1 MASKKLVV
9 TGTLLVA
16 AVALIAATQ
25 VWLSIELSE
34 GVSAQG
40 TLTVTGQQ
48 LSPPLA
54 PMALALAALAL
65 ALTIAGR
72 IFRFVL
78 GALGVVLGGGIVALT
93 LGVLQ
98 APLDAAAGKVTELT
112 GIGGSDATGIAV
124 VASSQVSVWA
134 AITATAGCIAALLGI
149 AVLVWG
155 SRWRAAGRKYET
167 AATASGPR
175 PAGDDP
181 AGQAAQTPEHDRIS
195 DWDALSDGADPS
207 EVADSGEPADPA
219 DAPEGDAS
227 ATRA

>member
-9 TGTLLVA
+9 TGILLLA

-25 VWLSIELSE
+25 VWLNIELSE

-40 TLTVTGQQ
+40 ALTVTGQQ

-72 IFRFVL
+72 IFRLVL
-78 GALGVVLGGGIVALT
+78 GALGVLLGAGIVALT
-93 LGVLQ
+93 LGVLS

-124 VASSQVSVWA
+124 VASSQVTAWA
-134 AITATAGCIAALLGI
+134 AITATAGCLAALLGL

-155 SRWRAAGRKYET
+155 RRWRSAGRKYET
-167 AATASGPR
+167 ASNAAS
-175 PAGDDP
+175 
-181 AGQAAQTPEHDRIS
+181 AAAADAAAEAQNPERDRIS

-207 EVADSGEPADPA
+207 ELADPD
-219 DAPEGDAS
+219 DAPEDNSS
-227 ATRA
+227 AARS

>member
-9 TGTLLVA
+9 TGILLLA

-25 VWLSIELSE
+25 VWLNIELSE

-40 TLTVTGQQ
+40 ALTVTGQQ

-78 GALGVVLGGGIVALT
+78 GALGVLLGAGIVALT
-93 LGVLQ
+93 LGVLS

-124 VASSQVSVWA
+124 VASSQVTAWA
-134 AITATAGCIAALLGI
+134 AITATAGCLAALLGL

-155 SRWRAAGRKYET
+155 RRWRSAGRKYET
-167 AATASGPR
+167 ASNATS
-175 PAGDDP
+175 
-181 AGQAAQTPEHDRIS
+181 AAAADAAAEAQNPERDRIS

-207 EVADSGEPADPA
+207 ELADPD
-219 DAPEGDAS
+219 DAPEDNSS
-227 ATRA
+227 AARS